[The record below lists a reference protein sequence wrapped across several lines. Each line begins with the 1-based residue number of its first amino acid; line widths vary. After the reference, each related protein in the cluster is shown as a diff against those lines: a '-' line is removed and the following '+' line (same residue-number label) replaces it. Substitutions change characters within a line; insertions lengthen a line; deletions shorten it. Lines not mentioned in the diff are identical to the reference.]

1 MNKCT
6 IRHSSFGGHAAAV
19 IRGAAAAVIALAA
32 LGAASART
40 VEIAAIQNGQATLRF
55 GDADGKAYTF
65 AWGYGPADGG
75 AATNAWAHFEALGAV
90 AADTTA
96 QAVALPAGWGAAAT
110 YLRFFLLEPQI
121 PAGATRVEYIAA
133 SGTQWIDTGVN
144 LHSNDTVVAEYEYPD
159 PIVGKNNYLFG
170 VYKQGMT
177 AGYFYSNSGSYP
189 LRFQKANGTSGST
202 TTEAG
207 VNATP
212 GAKQT
217 VTMKIGSGV
226 SSSIVSSSGE
236 TLYSGTLGGTI
247 RQDATAPLALFTV
260 NIGGSPSSS
269 YTSAARIY
277 SFRIYDKD
285 DALRLDLVPCTANGT
300 PVLFDR
306 VTGDYFY
313 NGGTGSFSTGA
324 TMATPLLVA
333 ASSATASAAAYSQ
346 PDAYL
351 DYVEATGMQ
360 SVLLEGCTI
369 GPNYR
374 LVAEYTYPDPIRRKN
389 NCLFGVYKLGATA
402 GFYYSNSESAPFN
415 FWRGTGTG
423 NSSTATG
430 VSATPGERQTVVMD
444 LGSGTSSIYA
454 ADGRKVWSGSLNGS
468 LTADSTSA
476 ISLFTAT
483 GTSGYE
489 SAAKIHSFRIYGGDG
504 QLMHHYLPCLKD
516 DVPALFDKQT
526 GCTVYPQ
533 GGALVAGPV
542 LPRPVELVD
551 WIQSDG
557 ADGSRGLYI
566 DTGIPA
572 KTGTGMAA
580 ELLWPA
586 KPSAASTVCG
596 AMADST
602 HHFTLYTS
610 AGTHQIG
617 YANYAAFQVNSGT
630 SVVYAGKR
638 YRVTS
643 SLTAKAQNLQVE
655 DLDGTGDNGSRSLND
670 ANSIDTGNNLY
681 LFARN
686 DAGTPNQFAAV
697 RLYSLILTN
706 ELGLVRDF
714 LPCVADNGR
723 AGLYDRVSERVFFPQ
738 AAKSGATSND
748 FDPTNEIGAVTNTL
762 IAIPEPQTRL
772 RYIESDGARDFVN
785 LGVIG
790 KDGVKMVAEM
800 EWATLDTPATFCGA
814 AAGTS
819 LLFTTYRISTSDG
832 QVMQR
837 MGYANGSRP
846 INSGT
851 ISPVAGTRYRVTTTL
866 EAGEQHLLVEKKV
879 NGVWTRSGSTDRTD
893 AGPMNTGHPLTL
905 FARNLNGVP
914 DEFAAARVYSLQL
927 WQKDGGEWRLVRD
940 MLPARLESGAVVLW
954 DKVSAT
960 PFHNAARY
968 GFAATGAESVWRAGF
983 IIRIW

>member
-1 MNKCT
+1 MTKHIT
-6 IRHSSFGGHAAAV
+6 RHSSFVTCHFSLVTRHLSLVTA
-19 IRGAAAAVIALAA
+19 ALAA

-40 VEIAAIQNGQATLRF
+40 VEIAAINNGQATLRF
-55 GDADGKAYTF
+55 GDADGAAYTL

-75 AATNAWAHFEALGAV
+75 AATNAWANFETLGAV
-90 AADTTA
+90 ATDATSA
-96 QAVALPAGWGAAAT
+96 SCPLPAGWGDT
-110 YLRFFLLEPQI
+110 VTHLRFFLLEPQI
-121 PAGATRVEYIAA
+121 PDDATRVEYIAA

-189 LRFQKANGTSGST
+189 LRFQKANGTSGAT

-226 SSSIVSSSGE
+226 SSSIVSASGE
-236 TLYSGTLGGTI
+236 TLYSGVLGGTI
-247 RQDATAPLALFTV
+247 RQDATAPLALFTA
-260 NIGGSPSSS
+260 NISGSPSSS
-269 YTSAARIY
+269 YTSAAKIY

-285 DALRLDLVPCTANGT
+285 NVLRLDFVPCTVNDT
-300 PVLFDR
+300 PALFDQ
-306 VTGDYFY
+306 VSGNYFY
-313 NGGTGSFSTGA
+313 NGGTGSFTTGA
-324 TMATPLLVA
+324 TMATPLIVA
-333 ASSATASAAAYSQ
+333 ASSATASADAYGR

-351 DYVEATGMQ
+351 DYVEATGTQ

-369 GPNYR
+369 GPGYR
-374 LVAEYTYPDPIRRKN
+374 LVAEYAYPDPIRRKN

-423 NSSTATG
+423 NASTATG

-444 LGSGTSSIYA
+444 LGPGTSSIYA
-454 ADGRKVWSGSLNGS
+454 ADGRKVWAGSLNGS
-468 LTADSTSA
+468 ITASSTSA

-489 SAAKIHSFRIYGGDG
+489 SAAKIHSFRIYGDDG
-504 QLMHHYLPCLKD
+504 QLMHHFLPCLKG
-516 DVPALFDKQT
+516 DVVALYDKQT

-542 LPRPVELVD
+542 LPRPMELVE

-557 ADGSRGLYI
+557 ADGSRGLHI

-572 KTGTGMAA
+572 KAGTGMTA
-580 ELLWPA
+580 ELLWPV
-586 KPSAASTVCG
+586 KPSVASTVCG

-617 YANYAAFQVNSGT
+617 YANYSAFQVNSGT

-643 SLTAKAQNLQVE
+643 SLAAKAQNLQVE
-655 DLDGTGDNGSRSLND
+655 DLDGTGNNGSRSFND
-670 ANSIDTGNNLY
+670 ANSIDAGNNLY

-686 DAGTPNQFAAV
+686 DAGTPNQFAAA
-697 RLYSLILTN
+697 RLYSLVLTN
-706 ELGLVRDF
+706 DLGVVRDF
-714 LPCVADNGR
+714 VPCVADNGR
-723 AGLYDRVSERVFFPQ
+723 AGLYDRVSERVFFPL
-738 AAKSGATSND
+738 AAVSGATSND
-748 FDPTNEIGAVTNTL
+748 FDPASEIGAVTNTL
-762 IAIPEPQTRL
+762 VTVPEPQTRL
-772 RYIESDGARDFVN
+772 RYIESDGAHDFVN

-800 EWATLDTPATFCGA
+800 EWATLDSPATFCGA
-814 AAGTS
+814 AAGTLS
-819 LLFTTYRISTSDG
+819 LFTTYRINDN
-832 QVMQR
+832 QQR
-837 MGYANGSRP
+837 MGYANGSRT

-851 ISPVAGTRYRVTTTL
+851 ASPVVGTRYRVTTTL
-866 EAGEQHLLVEKKV
+866 DDGAQSLLVEKKV
-879 NGVWTRSGSTDRTD
+879 NGVWTTSGSRTATD
-893 AGPMNTGHPLTL
+893 AGPMDTGLPLTL
-905 FARNLNGVP
+905 FARNLAGVP

-927 WQKDGGEWRLVRD
+927 WQKDGGEWGLVRD
-940 MLPARLESGAVVLW
+940 MLPARLESGATVLW

-983 IIRIW
+983 IIKFR

>member
-1 MNKCT
+1 MNKNT
-6 IRHSSFGGHAAAV
+6 TRHLSFGGHAAVV
-19 IRGAAAAVIALAA
+19 IRGVAASVIALAA

-55 GDADGKAYTF
+55 GDADGNAYTL

-75 AATNAWAHFEALGAV
+75 ASTNAWAHFGTLGAV
-90 AADTTA
+90 AAGATSA
-96 QAVALPAGWGAAAT
+96 SIPLPAGWGDTAT
-110 YLRFFLLEPQI
+110 HLRFFLLEPQI
-121 PAGATRVEYIAA
+121 PAAATRVEYVEAT
-133 SGTQWIDTGVN
+133 GTQWIDTGVN
-144 LHSNDTVVAEYEYPD
+144 LCSNDTVVAEYEYPD

-177 AGYFYSNSGSYP
+177 AGYFYSNNGSYP
-189 LRFQKANGTSGST
+189 LRFQKANGTSGAT

-212 GAKQT
+212 DARQT

-226 SSSIVSSSGE
+226 SSSIVSASGG
-236 TLYSGTLGGTI
+236 TLYSGVLGGTI
-247 RQDATAPLALFTV
+247 RQDATAPLALFTA
-260 NIGGSPSSS
+260 NISGSPSSS
-269 YTSAARIY
+269 YTSAAKIY

-285 DALRLDLVPCTANGT
+285 DALRLDFVPCTVNGT
-300 PVLFDR
+300 PAMFDR
-306 VTGDYFY
+306 VSGNYLY
-313 NGGTGSFSTGA
+313 NGGTGSFTTGA

-333 ASSATASAAAYSQ
+333 ASSATASAANYGE

-351 DYVEATGMQ
+351 DYVEATGTQ
-360 SVLLEGCTI
+360 SVLLEGCII
-369 GPNYR
+369 GPGYR
-374 LVAEYTYPDPIRRKN
+374 LVAEYTYPDPIRRKS

-402 GFYYSNSESAPFN
+402 GFYYSNNESVPFN

-423 NSSTATG
+423 NTSTATG

-468 LTADSTSA
+468 ITANSTSA

-483 GTSGYE
+483 GTTGYE
-489 SAAKIHSFRIYGGDG
+489 SVAKIHSFRIYGGDG
-504 QLMHHYLPCLKD
+504 SLAHHFLPCRKD
-516 DVPALFDKQT
+516 DVVALFDKQT
-526 GCTVYPQ
+526 GRIVYPQ

-557 ADGSRGLYI
+557 ADGDRQLYI
-566 DTGIPA
+566 DTEIVGKA
-572 KTGTGMAA
+572 GVGMVA
-580 ELLWPA
+580 EMEWVA
-586 KPSAASTVCG
+586 KPTADSAFCG
-596 AMADST
+596 ALSSAGKRV
-602 HHFTLYTS
+602 TLYTS
-610 AGTHQIG
+610 AGTHQMG
-617 YANYAAFQVNSGT
+617 YDSWNAQIQGGGNAAN
-630 SVVYAGKR
+630 AGVR
-638 YRVTS
+638 FRVTS
-643 SLTAKAQNLQVE
+643 SLAGGAQYLNVKA
-655 DLDGTGDNGSRSLND
+655 LDGSGYDGTRTYNT
-670 ANSIDTGNNLY
+670 AAAVDTERTLY

-686 DAGTPNQFAAV
+686 DAGTPNQLAKV
-697 RLYSLILTN
+697 RLYSLVLTN
-706 ELGLVRDF
+706 DLGVVRDF
-714 LPCVADNGR
+714 IPCVADNGQ

-738 AAKSGATSND
+738 AAVANATAA
-748 FDPTNEIGAVTNTL
+748 FDSASEIGAVTNTL
-762 IAIPEPQTRL
+762 IAVPEPQTRL

-819 LLFTTYRISTSDG
+819 SLFTTYRISTSDG

-866 EAGEQHLLVEKKV
+866 EAGEQHLLVEKKKD
-879 NGVWTRSGSTDRTD
+879 GVWTRSGSTDRTD
-893 AGPMNTGHPLTL
+893 AGPMDTGLPLTL

-983 IIRIW
+983 IIKFR

>member
-1 MNKCT
+1 MNKNT
-6 IRHSSFGGHAAAV
+6 TRHLSFGDHAAVV
-19 IRGAAAAVIALAA
+19 IRGAAASVIALAA
-32 LGAASART
+32 LSAASART

-55 GDADGKAYTF
+55 GDADGNAYTL

-75 AATNAWAHFEALGAV
+75 ASTNDWANFGTLGAV
-90 AADTTA
+90 ATDATSA
-96 QAVALPAGWGAAAT
+96 SLPLPAGWGDT
-110 YLRFFLLEPQI
+110 VTHLRFFLLEPQI
-121 PAGATRVEYIAA
+121 PAAATRVEYIEAT
-133 SGTQWIDTGVN
+133 GTQWIDTGVN
-144 LHSNDTVVAEYEYPD
+144 LHSNDTVVAEYAFPD
-159 PIVGKNNYLFG
+159 PIARRNNYLFG

-189 LRFQKANGTSGST
+189 LRFQKANGTSGAT

-212 GAKQT
+212 CAKQT

-226 SSSIVSSSGE
+226 SSSILSASGE
-236 TLYSGTLGGTI
+236 TLYSGVLGGTI
-247 RQDATAPLALFTV
+247 RQDATAPLALFTA
-260 NIGGSPSSS
+260 NISGSPSSS
-269 YTSAARIY
+269 YTSAAKLY

-285 DALRLDLVPCTANGT
+285 DALRLDFVPCTVNGT
-300 PVLFDR
+300 PAMYDR
-306 VTGDYFY
+306 VSGNYLY
-313 NGGTGSFSTGA
+313 NGGTGSFTTGA

-333 ASSATASAAAYSQ
+333 ASSATASAAAYGQ

-351 DYVEATGMQ
+351 DYVEATGTQ

-374 LVAEYTYPDPIRRKN
+374 LVAEYTYPDPIRGKS

-402 GFYYSNSESAPFN
+402 GFYYSNNESVPFN

-423 NSSTATG
+423 NASTATG

-468 LTADSTSA
+468 ITADSTSA

-483 GTSGYE
+483 GTTGYE
-489 SAAKIHSFRIYGGDG
+489 SAARIHSFRIYGGDG
-504 QLMHHYLPCLKD
+504 TLAHHFLPCRKD
-516 DVPALFDKQT
+516 DVVALFDKLT
-526 GCTVYPQ
+526 GRTVYPQ

-542 LPRPVELVD
+542 LPRPVELVE

-557 ADGSRGLYI
+557 ADGDRQLYI

-572 KTGTGMAA
+572 KAGAGMTA
-580 ELLWPA
+580 ELLWPVR
-586 KPSAASTVCG
+586 PLVASTVCG

-617 YANYAAFQVNSGT
+617 YANYSAFQVNSGT
-630 SVVYAGKR
+630 SVAYAGKR

-655 DLDGTGDNGSRSLND
+655 DLDGTGYNGSRSFND
-670 ANSIDTGNNLY
+670 ANSIDADNNLY

-686 DAGTPNQFAAV
+686 DAGTPNQLAKV
-697 RLYSLILTN
+697 RLYSLVLTN
-706 ELGLVRDF
+706 DLGVVRDF
-714 LPCVADNGR
+714 LPCVADNGH
-723 AGLYDRVSERVFFPQ
+723 AGLYDTVSERVFFPQ
-738 AAKSGATSND
+738 AAVANATAA
-748 FDPTNEIGAVTNTL
+748 FEPTSEIGAVTNTL
-762 IAIPEPQTRL
+762 IAVPEPQTRL
-772 RYIESDGARDFVN
+772 RYIESDGVCDFVN
-785 LGVIG
+785 LGVEA

-800 EWATLDTPATFCGA
+800 EWATLDTPQTFCGA
-814 AAGTS
+814 AAS
-819 LLFTTYRISTSDG
+819 VSSLFTTYRISTSDG
-832 QVMQR
+832 QIMQR

-851 ISPVAGTRYRVTTTL
+851 IAPVAGQRYRVTATL
-866 EAGEQHLLVEKKV
+866 DAGEQHLLVEKKV
-879 NGVWTRSGSTDRTD
+879 DGVWTRSGSTDRTD
-893 AGPMNTGHPLTL
+893 AGPMDTGLPLTL

-927 WQKDGGEWRLVRD
+927 WQKDGGNWRLVRD
-940 MLPARLESGAVVLW
+940 MLPARLESGATVLW
-954 DKVSAT
+954 DKVTAT
-960 PFHNAARY
+960 PFYNAARY

-983 IIRIW
+983 IIKFR